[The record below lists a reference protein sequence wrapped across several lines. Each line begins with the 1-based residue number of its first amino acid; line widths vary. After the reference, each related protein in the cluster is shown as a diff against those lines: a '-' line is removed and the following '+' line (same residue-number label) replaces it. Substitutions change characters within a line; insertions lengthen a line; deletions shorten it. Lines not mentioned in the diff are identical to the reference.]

1 MRNTNLF
8 IGFTY
13 INYFAILSLHI
24 VLFFPWYGISQE
36 LIATPFTIVIDP
48 GHGGRDSGAVGFG
61 VKEKD
66 IALKIALE
74 IGNYLEKDPGI
85 NVVYTRKKDN
95 FIELYRRAGIA
106 NEVSADLFLSVH
118 CDSFRRSDVRGTHA
132 FVQGNHVTDRN
143 YEVAK
148 KENSVIFLED
158 GHQAN
163 YPGFDPSKP
172 ETIIALNLMQD
183 DYLDLS
189 IMAAKFIHDR
199 VINDLNRKT
208 RTVKQAGF
216 LVLHQTFM
224 PSVLLETGFL
234 SNATDAKYLK
244 SNKGQS
250 NIAKAVANAVM
261 DYRDYVQSNV
271 SGSQHSAQIQ
281 ELPNVEQSNKGSIY
295 RIQIMASRKSLRPYD
310 PTFKELTPITKESA
324 GNLNRYYFGN
334 TRNKQDALK
343 LLREAK
349 NRGFTQAVIVEFR
362 DGKRIDPWR

>member
-1 MRNTNLF
+1 MRNTHLF
-8 IGFTY
+8 LIFR
-13 INYFAILSLHI
+13 ILKHLMMLCLFAIIFVQWHA
-24 VLFFPWYGISQE
+24 ISQE
-36 LIATPFTIVIDP
+36 PFSEPFTIVIDP
-48 GHGGRDSGAVGFG
+48 GHGGRDSGAIGHG
-61 VKEKD
+61 VMEKD

-74 IGNYLEKDPGI
+74 IGSYLEADPGI
-85 NVVYTRKKDN
+85 NVIYTRKRDV

-132 FVQGNHVTDRN
+132 FVLGNHVTDRN
-143 YEVAK
+143 YELAK

-163 YPGFDPSKP
+163 YPGFDPDRP

-234 SNATDAKYLK
+234 SNATDAKYLI

-250 NIAKAVANAVM
+250 DIAKAVANAVM

-271 SGSQHSAQIQ
+271 SGSQNTSEIQ
-281 ELPNVEQSNKGSIY
+281 GLPSVDQLNEGTIY
-295 RIQIMASRKSLRPYD
+295 RIQLMASRKSLNLYD
-310 PTFKELTPITKESA
+310 PTFKELTPIIKESI

-334 TRNKQDALK
+334 VRSKQDALK
-343 LLREAK
+343 MVREAK
-349 NRGFTQAVIVEFR
+349 NRGFSQAIIVEFR
-362 DGKRIDPWR
+362 DGKRIDPWK